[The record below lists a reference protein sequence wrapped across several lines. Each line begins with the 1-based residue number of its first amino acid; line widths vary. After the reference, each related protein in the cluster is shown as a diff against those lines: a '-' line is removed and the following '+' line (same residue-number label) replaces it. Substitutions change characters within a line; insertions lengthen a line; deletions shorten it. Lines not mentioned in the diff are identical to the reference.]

1 MNCPQC
7 QTRIEDTANFCHEC
21 GTKARMTAPPVVASA
36 PGQDEQQAAQL
47 VTQARD
53 LLSQNDADGALYA
66 AQAAIALTPDAAAP
80 HMLLGE
86 VFQHQGRLSE
96 AAAQFEVTLRL
107 DPGNLQAAQHLDA
120 VRSQPVPA
128 AASSES
134 RRMWSM
140 AGMAFAGVAVLAG
153 GFALISSAA
162 KPADTGRS
170 HSTSVRVGAP
180 LSPTHI
186 PTGLNQATVTPTP
199 SATLKPASAPTGTP
213 AAPIRTTPTPSATL
227 SRARPAVPGYTA
239 GTPAIRVGLPP
250 VVNSPATP
258 NVPTLGP
265 AVPRTLVP
273 APVSAANVGAPG
285 GERPQDPRVVTPGP
299 QPGVTAQP
307 NGYPP
312 SITPGDQRYVKKTR
326 RGEPIEP
333 DTGFIRIEPA
343 NRGEAPADGVPP
355 QTGANPDGT
364 GITIPLNR
372 R

>member
-7 QTRIEDTANFCHEC
+7 QTRIEDTANFCQEC
-21 GTKARMTAPPVVASA
+21 GAKARMTAPPVVASA

-47 VTQARD
+47 MTQSRD

-80 HMLLGE
+80 HLLLGE

-96 AAAQFEVTLRL
+96 AAAQFEVTMRL
-107 DPGNLQAAQHLDA
+107 DPGNLQAAQRLDA
-120 VRSQPVPA
+120 VRSQPAPA

-134 RRMWSM
+134 RRVWGL

-162 KPADTGRS
+162 KPSDSVRS
-170 HSTSVRVGAP
+170 HATPLRVGTP
-180 LSPTHI
+180 LSPTRL
-186 PTGLNQATVTPTP
+186 PTGLNTATVATTAN
-199 SATLKPASAPTGTP
+199 SALKPASAP
-213 AAPIRTTPTPSATL
+213 AASSSVPIRTTPSATL
-227 SRARPAVPGYTA
+227 SRARPAVPGYTTGA
-239 GTPAIRVGLPP
+239 PTIRVGLPP
-250 VVNSPATP
+250 VANVPTAQ

-285 GERPQDPRVVTPGP
+285 SDRTQDPRVAAPAP
-299 QPGVTAQP
+299 QPGITAQP

-312 SITPGDQRYVKKTR
+312 PIAPGEPRDGKKTR
-326 RGEPIEP
+326 GGEPIEP

-343 NRGEAPADGVPP
+343 NRGAAPADGAPP
-355 QTGANPDGT
+355 RTGANPDGT